1 MKMKKGQ
8 AQQIFVWIFIL
19 ILAVT
24 TLFFGIKTFRQGEN
38 LKDEVLLVDF
48 SKNLERQINN
58 FYYLDIGSSGKED
71 FILPSN
77 VREVCFLNQTI
88 TENPPGNPINP
99 IDGPNPTYIN
109 QLKEFSNVFIFPE
122 TSFKQNRFKLSNFIV
137 SSDSPYEN
145 PLCIPVIGG
154 RVNIKF
160 ENVGNFVEI
169 KNG

>member
-24 TLFFGIKTFRQGEN
+24 TLFFGIRTFRQGEN

-71 FILPSN
+71 FILPN
-77 VREVCFLNQTI
+77 GVREVCFLNQPI
-88 TENPPGNPINP
+88 FIEPSELMNPID
-99 IDGPNPTYIN
+99 DGPNPTYVD

-137 SSDSPYEN
+137 GSNSYKN
-145 PLCIPVIGG
+145 PLCIPVLGG
-154 RVNIKF
+154 RINIKF
-160 ENVGNFVEI
+160 ENTGSFVEI
-169 KNG
+169 ENG